1 MYREDKEEGAG
12 SSVTDQASTKIKDQ
26 SISLK
31 TSTSLAEREVG
42 VSGGEVG
49 GRSGAEG
56 RIPEQH
62 VHGLKGR
69 EERRCVCVCV
79 CAKGGAPVWGLGPL
93 SLISSG

>member
-1 MYREDKEEGAG
+1 MYREDKDEGAG

-42 VSGGEVG
+42 

-62 VHGLKGR
+62 VCGLKGR
-69 EERRCVCVCV
+69 EERRCMW
-79 CAKGGAPVWGLGPL
+79 GAGAHVTYQLWL
-93 SLISSG
+93 SVAQG